1 MMDHITREDVA
12 DLIEGGAP
20 PCVSIYLP
28 MERRGPE
35 TRQNPLV
42 LKVAI
47 GEVHSLLL
55 DAGMR
60 RPDADAY
67 LEPAARLVEDSDF
80 WQHQEDG
87 LAVFLDRRGLR
98 SFRLPTSFERRIAVT
113 DRFQIKPLLPILS
126 TDGEFYVLALSHNE
140 VRLLRGSR
148 WRVSELELTD
158 VPTSLKD
165 ALWYR
170 DPETALQGHA
180 TSAGATTL
188 AFHGHGM
195 GKESSDEELRAFFR
209 QVDDGIGSIITDNA
223 PVVLSGVGY
232 LLPLYRDV
240 TDLKIAEGG
249 VEGNPEELSAQE
261 LHDEAWPLV
270 ADLFDERRRLAQD
283 RFESSAPDGT
293 AWKVTDA
300 VTAAAEGRVETLFVP
315 ADQERWGTFD
325 PSTLEVHVDG
335 DEHSDDL
342 YDVAAAVT
350 LGHGGDVFVVDSGE
364 IPGSGEVAAVL
375 RF

>member
-1 MMDHITREDVA
+1 
-12 DLIEGGAP
+12 
-20 PCVSIYLP
+20 
-28 MERRGPE
+28 
-35 TRQNPLV
+35 
-42 LKVAI
+42 
-47 GEVHSLLL
+47 
-55 DAGMR
+55 
-60 RPDADAY
+60 
-67 LEPAARLVEDSDF
+67 
-80 WQHQEDG
+80 
-87 LAVFLDRRGLR
+87 
-98 SFRLPTSFERRIAVT
+98 
-113 DRFQIKPLLPILS
+113 
-126 TDGEFYVLALSHNE
+126 
-140 VRLLRGSR
+140 
-148 WRVSELELTD
+148 VSELELTD

-209 QVDDGIGSIITDNA
+209 QVDDGIGSIITGNA

>member
-1 MMDHITREDVA
+1 MDHITREDIA

-87 LAVFLDRRGLR
+87 LAVLMDRRGLR

-209 QVDDGIGSIITDNA
+209 QVDDGIGSIITGNA

>member
-1 MMDHITREDVA
+1 MMDHITREDIA

-87 LAVFLDRRGLR
+87 LAVLMDRRGLR

-209 QVDDGIGSIITDNA
+209 QVDDGIGSIITGNA